1 MCARLPPLFEVSLA
15 QAKLLEHLVIG
26 SFVYFILQVAHGCH
40 SCSTRSKEVR
50 GCPCRDELP
59 SGLPRRALCPGLGC
73 AAQTRCLSQ
82 YQCRTK
88 MSYWQPK
95 SAMSLP
101 QAAHKRG
108 EYRQLIGIQWV
119 EGNLAVAPAGFAE
132 ARPVPIEM
140 G

>member
-1 MCARLPPLFEVSLA
+1 
-15 QAKLLEHLVIG
+15 
-26 SFVYFILQVAHGCH
+26 
-40 SCSTRSKEVR
+40 
-50 GCPCRDELP
+50 
-59 SGLPRRALCPGLGC
+59 
-73 AAQTRCLSQ
+73 
-82 YQCRTK
+82 

-132 ARPVPIEM
+132 ARLVPSRWDR
-140 G
+140 GKAGNGGKFAVL